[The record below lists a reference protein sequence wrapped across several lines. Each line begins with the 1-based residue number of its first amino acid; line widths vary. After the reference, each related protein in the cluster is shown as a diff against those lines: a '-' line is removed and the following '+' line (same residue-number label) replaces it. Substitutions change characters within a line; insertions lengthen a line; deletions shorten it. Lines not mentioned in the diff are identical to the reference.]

1 MSRASWPQMARL
13 PALRLFALIALLF
26 STLASATVDD
36 DPWAP
41 FESTWFDTVNIAGGL
56 PHSITTAVAQ
66 DNRGVMWIGTMGGLA
81 RYDGYRMQVF
91 ETGHGD
97 TSGLPDSYVRS
108 LLTLADGGMLV
119 GTNAGGLARF
129 NPATDTFQT
138 YLIGVNGTSDRKI
151 YTLSNDHHGG
161 VWIATDSGV
170 DHLDLSTNSLTHLK
184 TGAAI
189 SPRTFSVLQDRA
201 GNLWL
206 GSENGLF
213 VRRTGSDKFVRPT
226 TPDPVVST
234 VLQNQIW
241 AIHEDRE
248 GRLWAGSG
256 QAGAVYRDTDGSWH
270 GVPGFS
276 GYLDGA
282 RQPTVRDFLETAAGV
297 MWIGTDGSG
306 VMAYR
311 PGTSR
316 FKTINHDP
324 AIPSSLP
331 GNAVRALLMDRS
343 GNLWAATNLGI
354 ARTNPDAR
362 VASSVLPSPLEDR
375 ALSATNVHTIYV
387 DTRDRIWLGLDGGHI
402 DMIDLKIASMHH
414 LHLGGTQLHRDVQAF
429 AEGADGTL
437 WVGSQGLARIDP
449 DTLAIQD
456 SVEPRL
462 ADTPV
467 LSMQR
472 SGGTLLI
479 GTYDGVYRYHT
490 ATRQLTHFRH
500 DPNDMSSLA
509 SDTVREIA
517 QIGNAWW
524 YGTTRGIS
532 IAHDAGSSRGF
543 TTLAHRADDP
553 TSLPQDYIGSMLLDS
568 RKRLWVSTFGGLAVL
583 DPFSSNGPYRFR
595 TISTAQG
602 LASNKINAA
611 LPDANGNLWLS
622 MSNGIAMVDG
632 STGAVYNLDTRDG
645 LQIPSYIHIA
655 AAVSPGGEL
664 LFGGQGG
671 LTVIRPDLHFSPSPK
686 APLAI
691 TAAKVNGAALPFGR
705 LPNNNGT
712 LTLSPHGRSLQVG
725 FALLDYRAPL
735 ETSYSYR
742 MTGLDDSWTEIPK
755 GGLPSAIYTN
765 VPRGSHTLRLRAITR
780 GMHPRTIETDLLVV
794 VLPMWFETTWAR
806 IIALLLL
813 ILLIATLIHLRTLYL
828 KRQARQLQQQIDE
841 HTRDLRA
848 ANQRLDQLAGT
859 DSLTGA
865 YNRRRFVELV
875 SEQMNSDRPFCIA
888 IFDLDHFKKINDTYG
903 HLAGDRVIRTA
914 VKLITQYSRQRDL
927 VGRYGGEEFV
937 LCLPESS
944 AQDALETAE
953 RVRQA
958 FVANLVTYKGQSI
971 AVTISA
977 GVACRRTGESIEQLL
992 SRADHALYE
1001 AKNKGRNGCV
1011 AAPE

>member
-1 MSRASWPQMARL
+1 MSRPGWLQMVRL
-13 PALRLFALIALLF
+13 RALNLFALTALLF
-26 STLASATVDD
+26 STLASATAVDH

-41 FESTWFDTVNIAGGL
+41 FESTWFDTVSIAGGL

-81 RYDGYRMQVF
+81 RYDGYRIQTF
-91 ETGHGD
+91 ETRHGD
-97 TSGLPDSYVRS
+97 NAGLPDSYVRS
-108 LLTLADGGMLV
+108 LLTLRDGGMLV

-129 NPATDTFQT
+129 NPETDTFQT
-138 YLIGVNGTSDRKI
+138 YPIGVKGTSDRKI
-151 YTLSNDHHGG
+151 YALSNDHNGG

-170 DHLDLSTNSLTHLK
+170 DHLNLSTNLLTHLH
-184 TGAAI
+184 TGPTI
-189 SPRTFSVLQDRA
+189 SKRTFSVRQDRA

-206 GSENGLF
+206 GNDHGLF
-213 VRRTGSDKFVRPT
+213 VRRTGSQRFVRPA
-226 TPDPVVST
+226 TPDKIVST
-234 VLQNQIW
+234 VVHNQIW

-256 QAGAVYRDTDGSWH
+256 QAGAAYRDTDGSWH

-276 GYLDGA
+276 GYQDGA
-282 RQPTVRDFLETAAGV
+282 RQPTVRGFLETAAGV
-297 MWIGTDGSG
+297 MWIGTDGNG
-306 VMAYR
+306 VLAYR
-311 PGTSR
+311 PGATR
-316 FKTINHDP
+316 AKTIDHDP

-331 GNAVRALLMDRS
+331 GNTVRALLMDRS

-362 VASSVLPSPLEDR
+362 VAASVLPSPLEAR
-375 ALSATNVHTIYV
+375 ALSATNVHAIYV
-387 DTRDRIWLGLDGGHI
+387 DTRDRVWLGLDGGHI
-402 DMIDLKIASMHH
+402 DMVDLNSASMHH
-414 LHLGGTQLHRDVQAF
+414 LHLGGTQVHRDVQAF
-429 AEGADGTL
+429 AESADGAL

-456 SVEPRL
+456 SIEPRL

-472 SGGTLLI
+472 SGNTLLI

-490 ATRQLTHFRH
+490 TTRQLTHFRH
-500 DPNDMSSLA
+500 EPNDTSSLA

-517 QIGNAWW
+517 RIGNTWW

-532 IAHDAGSSRGF
+532 VAHDAHSSRGF
-543 TTLAHRADDP
+543 TTLAHRADDL
-553 TSLPQDYIGSMLLDS
+553 TSLPQDYIGSILLDS
-568 RKRLWVSTFGGLAVL
+568 RQRLWVSTFGGLGVL

-602 LASNKINAA
+602 LASNKINATLA
-611 LPDANGNLWLS
+611 DANGNLWLS

-632 STGAVYNLDTRDG
+632 SSGAVYNLDTRDG
-645 LQIPSYIHIA
+645 LQIPSYIHVA

-671 LTVIRPDLHFSPSPK
+671 LTVIRPDLLSSPPPK
-686 APLAI
+686 APLVI
-691 TAAKVNGAALPFGR
+691 TAAKVNGAPLPFGK
-705 LPNNNGT
+705 LPKSDGT
-712 LTLSPHGRSLQVG
+712 ITLSHQGRSLQVG

-735 ETSYSYR
+735 ETTYSYR

-765 VPRGSHTLRLRAITR
+765 IPRGSHTLRLRATTR
-780 GMHPRTIETDLLVV
+780 GMHPRTVETDLLVV
-794 VLPMWFETTWAR
+794 VLPMWFETIWAR
-806 IIALLLL
+806 IIAVLLFFLL
-813 ILLIATLIHLRTLYL
+813 VAALIHLRTLYL

-875 SEQMNSDRPFCIA
+875 SEQMNSDRPLCIA
-888 IFDLDHFKKINDTYG
+888 IFDLDHFKQINDTYG

-914 VKLITQYSRQRDL
+914 VKLITQYSRQQDL

-971 AVTISA
+971 LVTISA
-977 GVACRRTGESIEQLL
+977 GIACRRAGESIEQLL
-992 SRADHALYE
+992 SRADRALYQ
-1001 AKNKGRNGCV
+1001 AKHKGRNCSIV
-1011 AAPE
+1011 EE